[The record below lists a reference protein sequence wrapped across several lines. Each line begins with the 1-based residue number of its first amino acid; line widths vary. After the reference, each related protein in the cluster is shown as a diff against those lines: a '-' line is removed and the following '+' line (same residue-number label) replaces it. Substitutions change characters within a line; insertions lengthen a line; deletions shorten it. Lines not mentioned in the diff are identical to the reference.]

1 MRANVF
7 TDKALERYAGRF
19 VWLAVDTEKADSA
32 NFMAKYP
39 INVWP
44 TLLIVDPRKEQIAL
58 RYVGGATVPQL
69 EKLLNDGARQY
80 GAKSQTASDKL
91 MIEADQLAGQRK
103 SADAA
108 KLYAR
113 AIDQAPKQWSRL
125 GRAAESYT
133 FTAYDAHDDQSCV
146 DAAVRLLPA
155 LTGTVSGANVA
166 STGLGCATELD
177 EKAANRTALIE
188 KLEKATRAALD
199 NPKIPLSGDDRSGL
213 YDSLVSAR
221 EAMKDDAGAQAL
233 REQWAAFLEGVAA
246 KAKTA
251 EQRAV
256 YDSHRVSVYIDLK
269 TPEKAIPMLEQ
280 SERDFPNDY
289 NPPARLGLIYRT
301 MKVYDKALAA
311 YDRALKLAYGPRK
324 VSIMRGRADTLAA
337 KGDKEGAQAAMKETI
352 SFARSLPESQRSDRT
367 IAALEKRLTELTQ

>member
-32 NFMAKYP
+32 NFIAKYP

-69 EKLLNDGARQY
+69 EKLLDDGARQY

-113 AIDQAPKQWSRL
+113 AIAQAPKQWSRL
-125 GRAAESYT
+125 GRAAEAFT
-133 FTAYDAHDDQSCV
+133 FAAYDAHDYQGCA
-146 DAAVRLLPA
+146 DAAIRLLPA

-177 EKAANRTALIE
+177 EKSANRTPLIE
-188 KLEKATRAALD
+188 KLERATRAALD

-221 EAMKDDAGAQAL
+221 EAMKDDAGAQAM
-233 REQWAAFLEGVAA
+233 REQWAAFLESVAA

-301 MKVYDKALAA
+301 MKEYDKALAA
-311 YDRALKLAYGPRK
+311 YDRALELAYGPRK
-324 VSIMRGRADTLAA
+324 ISIMRGRADTLAG
-337 KGDKEGAQAAMKETI
+337 KGDKEGAQVAMKETI
-352 SFARSLPESQRSDRT
+352 TFAKSLPESQRSDRT

>member
-19 VWLAVDTEKADSA
+19 VWLAVDTERTDSA
-32 NFMAKYP
+32 NFLAKYA

-58 RYVGGATVPQL
+58 RYAGGATVPQL

-80 GAKSQTASDKL
+80 SAKSQTASDKL

-103 SADAA
+103 SGDAA

-113 AIDQAPKQWSRL
+113 AIDHAPKHWSRM
-125 GRAAESYT
+125 GRAAESFA
-133 FTAYDAHDDQSCV
+133 FTSYDAHDYQGCADM
-146 DAAVRLLPA
+146 AVRLLPELA
-155 LTGTVSGANVA
+155 GTVSGANVA
-166 STGLGCATELD
+166 SVGLSCATELD
-177 EKAANRTALIE
+177 EKAATRTVLIE
-188 KLEKATRAALD
+188 RLEKATRAALD
-199 NPKIPLSGDDRSGL
+199 NPKIALSGDDRSGL
-213 YDSLVSAR
+213 YESLVSAR
-221 EAMKDDAGAQAL
+221 EAMKDEPGAHAM
-233 REQWAAFLEGVAA
+233 RENWAAYLEGVAA

-256 YDSHRVSVYIDLK
+256 YDSHRVSVYLALN
-269 TPEKAIPMLEQ
+269 TPEKAIPLLEQ
-280 SERDFPNDY
+280 SERDFPQDY

-301 MKVYDKALAA
+301 MKEYDKAIAA

-324 VSIMRGRADTLAA
+324 ISIMRGRADSFAG

-352 SFARSLPESQRSDRT
+352 AFAKSLPESQRSDRT
-367 IAALEKRLTELTQ
+367 IAALEKRLTEIN